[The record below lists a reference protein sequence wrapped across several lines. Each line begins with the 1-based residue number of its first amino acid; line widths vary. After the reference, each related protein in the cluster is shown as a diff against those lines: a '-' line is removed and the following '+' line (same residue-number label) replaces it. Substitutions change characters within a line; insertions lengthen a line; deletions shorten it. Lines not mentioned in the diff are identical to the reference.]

1 LITKQ
6 TSFAN
11 MFWKKK
17 NANSAATRKSE
28 SVIQKRIRNFKKIK
42 RAYYSLIVLGILY
55 FISFFNGLLINN
67 QALMVK
73 YNGQY
78 FFPAASSW
86 LEKVSPKPRY
96 YSANEFGEEGT
107 NPPNFRKLK
116 DKYAAEGKGNWVLM
130 PLYPYGPL
138 ETPLD
143 ELTTNPPTPPDRQH
157 ILGTDSQG
165 RDIFARVTYG
175 FQISISF
182 ALLVTL
188 LSYVMG
194 ILIGGA
200 LGYYGG
206 RLDIIGLRLIEIF
219 SLIPFLFMMIIL
231 VKFLE
236 PSFMLLVLMLVV
248 FGGWI
253 GITYYVRGE
262 FLREKNRDYVSAA
275 TAMGQNDFKIM
286 FRHILPNAFT
296 AVITFAPFAVIG
308 NISALVALDF
318 LGFGLPVPT
327 PSWGELIQ
335 QGSTNIEKYWLILTP
350 LVIIFLTLTTV
361 TFIGEGVRQAFDPRD
376 YQRLR

>member
-1 LITKQ
+1 MW
-6 TSFAN
+6 F
-11 MFWKKK
+11 KK
-17 NANSAATRKSE
+17 SSGTTAATRKSE
-28 SVIQKRIRNFKKIK
+28 SVLQKRIRNFKKIK
-42 RAYYSLIVLGILY
+42 RAYYSLVVLGVLY

-78 FFPAASSW
+78 FFPAASDW
-86 LEKVSPKPRY
+86 LEKISPKPRY

-107 NPPNFRKLK
+107 NPPNYRKLK
-116 DKYAAEGKGNWVLM
+116 AKFAAEGKGNWVVM

-188 LSYVMG
+188 LSYIMG

-206 RLDIIGLRLIEIF
+206 RLDIIGLRLIEVF

-236 PSFMLLVLMLVV
+236 PSFMLLVMMLVV

>member
-1 LITKQ
+1 
-6 TSFAN
+6 
-11 MFWKKK
+11 MWWKKSK
-17 NANSAATRKSE
+17 PNGNRKSE
-28 SVIQKRIRNFKKIK
+28 SVFERRVRNFKKIK

-55 FISFFNGLLINN
+55 FISFFNPLFINN
-67 QALMVK
+67 QALVVK

-78 FFPAASSW
+78 FFPAVSNW
-86 LEKVSPKPRY
+86 LEPISPKPRY
-96 YSANEFGEEGT
+96 YSANEFGEESSS
-107 NPPNFRKLK
+107 PPAFRKLK
-116 DKYAAEGKGNWVLM
+116 QKFAAEGKGNWVMM
-130 PLYPYGPL
+130 PLYPFGPL

-143 ELTTNPPTPPDRQH
+143 ELTGNPPTAPDKLH
-157 ILGTDSQG
+157 ILGTDAQG
-165 RDIFARVTYG
+165 RDILARVAYG

-182 ALLVTL
+182 AIMVTL
-188 LSYVMG
+188 LSYILG
-194 ILIGGA
+194 IFIGGI

-206 RLDIIGLRLIEIF
+206 RIDIFGLRLIEVF

-236 PSFMLLVLMLVV
+236 PSFLMLVVMLVV

-275 TAMGQNDFKIM
+275 LAMGQTDFKIM
-286 FRHILPNAFT
+286 FSHILPNAFT
-296 AVITFAPFAVIG
+296 AVITFAPFSVIG
-308 NISALVALDF
+308 NISALVSLDF

-335 QGSTNIEKYWLILTP
+335 QGSQNIEKPWLIVTP